1 MITTLQF
8 NELCAKLD
16 AINAKLD
23 QQIPA
28 EIMTAKDVME
38 FLKISRNTYNRLRE
52 EGILK
57 AYALKTKGKL
67 YSKRSEI
74 LEAITE
80 GLIE

>member
-8 NELCAKLD
+8 QEICAKLD
-16 AINAKLD
+16 AINTKLD
-23 QQIPA
+23 KQIPA
-28 EIMTAKDVME
+28 EIMTAKDVMDL
-38 FLKISRNTYNRLRE
+38 LKISRNTYNRLRE

-57 AYALKTKGKL
+57 AYALKGKL

-74 LEAITE
+74 LQAISD